1 MPRKT
6 GKIKIGFISLG
17 CSKNLI
23 DTEMMLAHLDD
34 ADYEITADALDADA
48 VIINTCGFIGDARQ
62 ESIDTIHEVA
72 KLKKTGKLK
81 KLIVTGCLAERW
93 REQIM
98 EKMPEIDAVAG
109 IGGIHSIADTVRRA
123 FEDGK
128 VVSFEDY
135 EKTDIDGERM
145 LTTEAYSVFMRI
157 SEGCNNRCTY
167 CAIPMIRG
175 KYRSRTMESII
186 EEAQDLEAAGAREL
200 NLIAQDTSC
209 YGMDL
214 YGKPVL
220 PELLRRL
227 TEETTIPWIRLFYCY
242 PDKITDELIA
252 EIRDNPR
259 VLHYIDIPIQHIN
272 DAVLKRMNRHGNR
285 AQIEAV
291 IEKLR
296 REIPDIVIRT
306 TAIVGFPGET
316 EEQFEELLDFVRD
329 IRFNRFGAF
338 AYSREENTPACE
350 LPDQIDEQLKQDR
363 YEAVMSAQADVSLA
377 YQQECIGRIETVLCE
392 GFDTD
397 QEMYAGR
404 NYANGPDIDGRVFFS
419 SDIPVEPGEFVR
431 VRITDADDY
440 DLYGSA
446 ERAERE

>member
-1 MPRKT
+1 MSRKT

-23 DTEMMLAHLDD
+23 DMEMMLAHLDD
-34 ADYEITADALDADA
+34 ADYEITADAFEADA
-48 VIINTCGFIGDARQ
+48 VIINTCGFIGDAKQ
-62 ESIDTIHEVA
+62 ESVDTIREMA
-72 KLKKTGKLK
+72 KLKKSGKLK
-81 KLIVTGCLAERW
+81 KLIVTGCLAERY

-98 EKMPEIDAVAG
+98 EKMPEVDAVTG
-109 IGGIHSIADTVRRA
+109 VGGIHLIADTVRRA
-123 FEDGK
+123 FESEK
-128 VVSFEDY
+128 VAAFEDY

-145 LTTEAYSVFMRI
+145 LTTEAYSVFLRI

-186 EEAQDLEAAGAREL
+186 EEAQDLEAAGVREL

-209 YGMDL
+209 YGVDL

-227 TEETTIPWIRLFYCY
+227 AGETTIPWIRLFYCY

-259 VLHYIDIPIQHIN
+259 ILHYIDIPIQHIN

-285 AQIEAV
+285 TLIESV
-291 IEKLR
+291 IKKLR

-316 EEQFEELLDFVRD
+316 EEQYEELLKFVKD

-338 AYSREENTPACE
+338 AYSREENTPAFD
-350 LPDQIDEQLKQDR
+350 LPDQIDEQVKQDR
-363 YEAVMSAQADVSLA
+363 YDAVMSAQADVSLA
-377 YQQECIGRIETVLCE
+377 YQRECIGRTETVLCE
-392 GFDTD
+392 GFDEE
-397 QEMYAGR
+397 QGMYAGR
-404 NYANGPDIDGRVFFS
+404 NYANGPDVDGKVFFS
-419 SDIPVEPGEFVR
+419 SDQPVNAGDFVR
-431 VRITDADDY
+431 VKITDADDY
-440 DLYGSA
+440 DLFGVA
-446 ERAERE
+446 VQV